1 MQLAFSHDAPRRGH
15 VAEKQKNPGSHE
27 AEATERRII
36 SAQIVHGA
44 VRKEGEEEL
53 ARPVASLAWS
63 GLAAGL
69 AMGFSMIAEGLLQ
82 SHLAAE
88 AWRPLVTKLGYA
100 LGFVIVTL
108 GRQQL
113 YTENT
118 LTAVIP
124 ALERRTA
131 EAWTKV
137 LRLWGIVLA
146 ANLVGAAIIAAFA
159 LTDAFRPE
167 FRTAFAE
174 VGREAMTGGAW
185 VHFLRAIPAGW
196 LIALIVWLGPAVPSA
211 RLWIALLLAYT
222 VGLGGFAHIIA
233 GTVETLYLVLM
244 GEVGVGRFVVDFLLP
259 VLAGNTIGGVLI
271 VAGLNHAQTAHD
283 A

>member
-1 MQLAFSHDAPRRGH
+1 M
-15 VAEKQKNPGSHE
+15 AEEQKNPGSHE

-36 SAQIVHGA
+36 SAHIVHDA

-53 ARPVASLAWS
+53 ERPASGLAWS

-82 SHLAAE
+82 SHLPADS
-88 AWRPLVTKLGYA
+88 WRPAVTKLGYA

-124 ALERRTA
+124 ALEKRTRA
-131 EAWTKV
+131 AWIKV
-137 LRLWGIVLA
+137 LRLWSIVLA
-146 ANLVGAAIIAAFA
+146 ANLTGAVIIAAFA

-167 FRTAFAE
+167 FRAAFVE
-174 VGREAMTGGAW
+174 IGREAMTGGAW

-211 RLWIALLLAYT
+211 RLWVALLLAYT

-233 GTVETLYLVLM
+233 GAIETLYLVFI
-244 GEVGVGRFVVDFLLP
+244 GEVGVGRFVLDFLLP
-259 VLAGNTIGGVLI
+259 VLIGNTIGGVLI
-271 VAGLNHAQTAHD
+271 VAGLNHAQTARD
-283 A
+283 Q